1 MAEGKTRAEAYRCL
15 KPYIARRVWHLLNQT
30 PDPTP
35 QPTIAI
41 HCNPPSGALALT

>member
-15 KPYIARRVWHLLNQT
+15 KRYIARRVWHLLNQA